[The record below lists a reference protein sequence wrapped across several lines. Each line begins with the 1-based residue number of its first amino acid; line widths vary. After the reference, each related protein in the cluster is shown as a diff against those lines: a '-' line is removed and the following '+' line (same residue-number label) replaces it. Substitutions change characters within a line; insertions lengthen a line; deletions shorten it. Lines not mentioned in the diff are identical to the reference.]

1 MHHLILGYGYCGYY
15 LAQELLEH
23 HQQVTVVSRQLKKE
37 LELSKL
43 HHITH
48 DLEYPFY
55 WNEPNSII
63 YYLIPPP
70 SQGTRDTFLK
80 QFLNQSTLNAKK
92 IIYFGSSGV
101 YGNHQGAWVD
111 ELSTCLIDSPRQQRR
126 WDAEQ
131 QWLAYCQQHNK
142 ELSLL
147 RIAGI
152 YGPNRIPVDAAKSK
166 IPIIKSTEAPFTN
179 HIFVRDLALIAYLLG
194 QKQTPFTVY
203 NIADGNPTHM
213 GELQQAVARVLGI
226 ESAPYESFDQAWEK
240 ASPMKREFMQASK
253 RLKINLLKTALGE
266 DIQFTCMYDAIK
278 QSL

>member
-131 QWLAYCQQHNK
+131 QWLTYCQQHNK

>member
-43 HHITH
+43 HHIPH

-70 SQGTRDTFLK
+70 SQGTCDTFLK

-179 HIFVRDLALIAYLLG
+179 HIFVRDLVLIAYLLG

-226 ESAPYESFDQAWEK
+226 ESTPYESFDQAWEK

-253 RLKINLLKTALGE
+253 RLKIDLLKTTLGE
-266 DIQFTCMYDAIK
+266 DVQFTCMYDAIK

>member
-15 LAQELLEH
+15 LAQELLGH

-43 HHITH
+43 QHISH
-48 DLEYPFY
+48 DLEYPFH
-55 WNEPNSII
+55 WSEPDSII

-70 SQGTRDTFLK
+70 SQGTCDTFLQ
-80 QFLNQSTLNAKK
+80 QFLNQSSLNAKK

-101 YGNHQGAWVD
+101 YGNHQGAWID
-111 ELSTCLIDSPRQQRR
+111 ELSACIIDSPRQQRR
-126 WDAEQ
+126 LDAEQ

-166 IPIIKSTEAPFTN
+166 IPIIKPTEAPFTN
-179 HIFVRDLALIAYLLG
+179 HIFVKDLALIAYLLG
-194 QKQTPFTVY
+194 QKQTTSAVY
-203 NIADGNPTHM
+203 NVADGNPTHM
-213 GELQQAVARVLGI
+213 GELQQTVANALGI
-226 ESAPYESFDQAWEK
+226 ESASYESFEQAWEK
-240 ASPMKREFMQASK
+240 ASPMKREFMRASK
-253 RLKINLLKTALGE
+253 RLKIDMLKAALGE
-266 DIQFTCMYDAIK
+266 DIQFTSLYDAVK

>member
-15 LAQELLEH
+15 LAQELLGH

-48 DLEYPFY
+48 DLEYPFH
-55 WNEPNSII
+55 WNEPDSII

-70 SQGTRDTFLK
+70 PQGNCDTFLK
-80 QFLNQSTLNAKK
+80 QFLNQSSLNAKK

-111 ELSTCLIDSPRQQRR
+111 ELSACLIDSPRQQRR
-126 WDAEQ
+126 LDAEQ
-131 QWLAYCQQHNK
+131 QWLTYCQQHNR

-166 IPIIKSTEAPFTN
+166 TPIIKSTEAPFTN
-179 HIFVRDLALIAYLLG
+179 HIFVKDLALIAYLLG
-194 QKQTPFTVY
+194 QKQTPSTVY
-203 NIADGNPTHM
+203 NVADGNPTHM
-213 GELQQAVARVLGI
+213 GELQQTVASVLGV
-226 ESAPYESFDQAWEK
+226 ESAPWESFDQAWEK
-240 ASPMKREFMQASK
+240 ASPMKREFMRASK
-253 RLKINLLKTALGE
+253 RLKIDLLKTVLGE
-266 DIQFTCMYDAIK
+266 DIQFTCLCDAIK